1 MIVVLKRE
9 ATEKQIE
16 EMIEF
21 LEKTGIQV
29 HRFTG
34 TSTTVLGLIGD
45 TSTIS
50 SDDIEKKQIVE
61 SVKKVQ
67 TPYKR
72 VSRSFH
78 NTDSVIEAS
87 GIKIGGENFA
97 VIAGPCAV
105 ENEDQIIKVAKCIK
119 DAGGSMLRGGAFK
132 PRTSPYSFQGLELEG
147 LELLKLAKKET
158 GLPIVTELMGTK
170 HLDRFLEDVDIIQIG
185 ARNMQNFELLKEL
198 GKIKKPILLKRGLS
212 STIEEWL
219 MSAEYILNGGNENVI
234 LCERGIRIYEKETR
248 NTLDIQAVPV
258 IHRLSHL
265 PIIVDPSH
273 AGGYRYLVPP
283 MSKAAVM
290 AGANGLMIEVHNDP
304 ENAASDGKQSLNL
317 DEFIQTMKA
326 IKVLVQMEGKNIQ
339 TLN

>member
-87 GIKIGGENFA
+87 GIKIGGENFL
-97 VIAGPCAV
+97 
-105 ENEDQIIKVAKCIK
+105 
-119 DAGGSMLRGGAFK
+119 LRSEERRVGK
-132 PRTSPYSFQGLELEG
+132 ECRSRWSPY
-147 LELLKLAKKET
+147 
-158 GLPIVTELMGTK
+158 
-170 HLDRFLEDVDIIQIG
+170 H
-185 ARNMQNFELLKEL
+185 
-198 GKIKKPILLKRGLS
+198 
-212 STIEEWL
+212 
-219 MSAEYILNGGNENVI
+219 
-234 LCERGIRIYEKETR
+234 
-248 NTLDIQAVPV
+248 
-258 IHRLSHL
+258 
-265 PIIVDPSH
+265 
-273 AGGYRYLVPP
+273 
-283 MSKAAVM
+283 
-290 AGANGLMIEVHNDP
+290 
-304 ENAASDGKQSLNL
+304 
-317 DEFIQTMKA
+317 
-326 IKVLVQMEGKNIQ
+326 
-339 TLN
+339 

>member
-78 NTDSVIEAS
+78 NTDSKLMEAIR
-87 GIKIGGENFA
+87 GIPFDFCQK
-97 VIAGPCAV
+97 
-105 ENEDQIIKVAKCIK
+105 
-119 DAGGSMLRGGAFK
+119 S
-132 PRTSPYSFQGLELEG
+132 
-147 LELLKLAKKET
+147 LLKSCIYLS
-158 GLPIVTELMGTK
+158 LPLICCHMPHT
-170 HLDRFLEDVDIIQIG
+170 
-185 ARNMQNFELLKEL
+185 
-198 GKIKKPILLKRGLS
+198 
-212 STIEEWL
+212 
-219 MSAEYILNGGNENVI
+219 
-234 LCERGIRIYEKETR
+234 
-248 NTLDIQAVPV
+248 
-258 IHRLSHL
+258 
-265 PIIVDPSH
+265 
-273 AGGYRYLVPP
+273 
-283 MSKAAVM
+283 
-290 AGANGLMIEVHNDP
+290 
-304 ENAASDGKQSLNL
+304 
-317 DEFIQTMKA
+317 
-326 IKVLVQMEGKNIQ
+326 
-339 TLN
+339 

>member
-158 GLPIVTELMGTK
+158 GLIHIIPPKLFISYDTTGT
-170 HLDRFLEDVDIIQIG
+170 
-185 ARNMQNFELLKEL
+185 
-198 GKIKKPILLKRGLS
+198 
-212 STIEEWL
+212 
-219 MSAEYILNGGNENVI
+219 NVH
-234 LCERGIRIYEKETR
+234 
-248 NTLDIQAVPV
+248 D
-258 IHRLSHL
+258 
-265 PIIVDPSH
+265 
-273 AGGYRYLVPP
+273 P
-283 MSKAAVM
+283 MSV
-290 AGANGLMIEVHNDP
+290 GVHQILVVRHHDHGRT
-304 ENAASDGKQSLNL
+304 EGYSDRKS
-317 DEFIQTMKA
+317 
-326 IKVLVQMEGKNIQ
+326 VV
-339 TLN
+339 